1 MSFTVHPA
9 ETQAMQEDEAQL
21 LNAIAQTTR
30 SAIGLLRQTQ
40 PNIQPKPAAPEIR
53 MNGRQ
58 IYGAMADGQ
67 FRNEL
72 NAERLQTILD
82 ALQQPVTEG
91 VDPKRYKGKTPKV
104 EIRDAGIIL
113 FRQEKDGVVT
123 VNQFQYQR
131 EQTAQS
137 EQSSEPTQSQ
147 PEALEPSQ
155 EQGLEL

>member
-1 MSFTVHPA
+1 MPFTVHPA

-21 LNAIAQTTR
+21 LTAIAQTTR
-30 SAIGLLRQTQ
+30 SALGWLRQTQ
-40 PNIQPKPAAPEIR
+40 PQIQPKPETPEIH
-53 MNGRQ
+53 MHGRQ
-58 IYGAMADGQ
+58 IYGAMANGQ

-91 VDPKRYKGKTPKV
+91 IDPKRYKGKPPKV

-123 VNQFQYQR
+123 VNQFQHQLQN
-131 EQTAQS
+131 EQTAQT
-137 EQSSEPTQSQ
+137 EPAHQAT
-147 PEALEPSQ
+147 PEPRPAS
-155 EQGLEL
+155 GLEL

>member
-1 MSFTVHPA
+1 MPFTVHPA
-9 ETQAMQEDEAQL
+9 ETQAMQEDETQL
-21 LNAIAQTTR
+21 LNAIAHTTR

-40 PNIQPKPAAPEIR
+40 PTVQPKPAAPEIH
-53 MNGRQ
+53 MQGRQ
-58 IYGAMADGQ
+58 VYGAMANGQ

-91 VDPKRYKGKTPKV
+91 IDPKRYKGKTPNV

-123 VNQFQYQR
+123 VNQFQQ
-131 EQTAQS
+131 QLQS
-137 EQSSEPTQSQ
+137 EQPTQPQQ
-147 PEALEPSQ
+147 PALEPKQSS
-155 EQGLEL
+155 GLEL